1 MAIQQQAS
9 TVHEDRVK
17 KVVEMLQNPL
27 AQQLNVENFSEVAE
41 SAVCLGVSESG
52 GLVFVASFSHQR
64 IVAIS
69 SEAEGSPKTEDGLSQ
84 FRL

>member
-1 MAIQQQAS
+1 
-9 TVHEDRVK
+9 
-17 KVVEMLQNPL
+17 MLQNPL

-41 SAVCLGVSESG
+41 SAVCLGI
-52 GLVFVASFSHQR
+52 VFVASFSHRCNVCQP
-64 IVAIS
+64 

>member
-1 MAIQQQAS
+1 
-9 TVHEDRVK
+9 
-17 KVVEMLQNPL
+17 MLQNPL

-41 SAVCLGVSESG
+41 SAVCPGVLGIRWVW
-52 GLVFVASFSHQR
+52 FSSHIFAHR
-64 IVAIS
+64 CKP

>member
-1 MAIQQQAS
+1 
-9 TVHEDRVK
+9 
-17 KVVEMLQNPL
+17 MLQNPL

-41 SAVCLGVSESG
+41 SAVCPGVLGIRW
-52 GLVFVASFSHQR
+52 GLVFVASFSHDGS
-64 IVAIS
+64 VAIS